1 MTKLLCNLPVGY
13 LVDVV
18 GRRPP
23 LVLGAHL
30 GLGVGLVL
38 GAHLGL
44 GVGLVLGA
52 HLGLGVGLVLGAHLG
67 LGVGLVLGAHLG
79 LGVGLV
85 LGARTLTLTCGR
97 SDPALNP
104 RCDRRRARS
113 DHDRRRGHDE
123 PAGEG

>member
-52 HLGLGVGLVLGAHLG
+52 HLGLGVGLVLGA
-67 LGVGLVLGAHLG
+67 
-79 LGVGLV
+79 
-85 LGARTLTLTCGR
+85 RTLTLTCGR
-97 SDPALNP
+97 TAPAPNP